1 MPRDRH
7 PGTGTS
13 TSVPSHIGP
22 QGSGR
27 TRIQSERQ
35 ADFTKNPQ
43 KYKNFQ
49 GGQGDNTTLQ
59 AASTIGTTA
68 NFLRTGN
75 PIGYVWQG
83 IKKMIKPKKKEVT
96 LTEKTAAMED
106 AYVKPKIYEGPEG
119 NGGNGIKS
127 LGTTAPVGAIA
138 SASDDDFS
146 WNFQPYPARHGKFM
160 RAKGLSG
167 GKRFGPPPVKGP
179 DPQGLDVVLSNTDYF
194 KDLVK

>member
-59 AASTIGTTA
+59 AA
-68 NFLRTGN
+68 F
-75 PIGYVWQG
+75 
-83 IKKMIKPKKKEVT
+83 
-96 LTEKTAAMED
+96 
-106 AYVKPKIYEGPEG
+106 
-119 NGGNGIKS
+119 
-127 LGTTAPVGAIA
+127 
-138 SASDDDFS
+138 
-146 WNFQPYPARHGKFM
+146 
-160 RAKGLSG
+160 
-167 GKRFGPPPVKGP
+167 
-179 DPQGLDVVLSNTDYF
+179 
-194 KDLVK
+194 